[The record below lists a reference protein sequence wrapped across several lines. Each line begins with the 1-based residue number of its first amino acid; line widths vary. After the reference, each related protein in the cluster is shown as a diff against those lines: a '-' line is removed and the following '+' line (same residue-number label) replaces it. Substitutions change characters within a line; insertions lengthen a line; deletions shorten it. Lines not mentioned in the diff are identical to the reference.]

1 MSRRDLSLA
10 ALAAEQHG
18 VFSVSQTTELGLDP
32 STIRKRSALGVYDRL
47 HRGVYA
53 IGGSPESW
61 RRETVGLVLAAAGLA
76 AASHKTAAY
85 LWGMSSIEPELG
97 EIVTRRHRRI
107 VRELPQ
113 VHESG
118 DLEQRDIVVV
128 DGIPTTTPVRT
139 IVDLGASAS
148 SRFVEHCLDTGLRL
162 HMFNVTDVQ
171 RFIDRV
177 ARSGR
182 DGIGTIRPLIEDRV
196 GWNTLT
202 ESHLE
207 DLFRR
212 VVSRTSLPLPV
223 EQHRVFNGRREVC
236 RADFAYPD
244 HLIAIEL
251 DSEKWHMDPETFQRD
266 RLKQNELQALGWRVY
281 RFTWRQ
287 LQDNPASV
295 ISALLTAL
303 SRPVLA

>member
-1 MSRRDLSLA
+1 M
-10 ALAAEQHG
+10 
-18 VFSVSQTTELGLDP
+18 FSVAQATALGFDP
-32 STIRKRSALGVYDRL
+32 STLRKRAGRGVYKRL

-53 IGGSPESW
+53 IGGAPESW
-61 RRETVGLVLAAAGLA
+61 QHETVGLVLAAPGLA

-85 LWGMSSIEPELG
+85 LWNMSTIEPERG
-97 EIVTRRHRRI
+97 EIVTRRHQRI
-107 VRELPQ
+107 AREHPQ
-113 VHESG
+113 IHESR
-118 DLEQRDIVVV
+118 DLEQRDIVIV

-148 SRFVEHCLDTGLRL
+148 FKYVEHCLDTGLRL

-171 RFIDRV
+171 RFIERV

-182 DGIGTIRPLIEDRV
+182 NGIGTIRPLIEERV

-212 VVSRTSLPLPV
+212 IVSRSSLPMPI
-223 EQHRVFNGRREVC
+223 EQHRVFNGHREVC

-251 DSEKWHMDPETFQRD
+251 DSEKWHMDRETFQRD

-287 LQDNPASV
+287 LQDNPAMAISILV
-295 ISALLTAL
+295 SALP
-303 SRPVLA
+303 RPVSA